1 VDDAMAAIERD
12 NPSLKGVKT
21 ADILEHRLR

>member
-1 VDDAMAAIERD
+1 MAAIERD